1 VALTIAEKINTQQKI
16 KIAGIDELDI
26 MITEMNAA
34 EKIFD
39 SYKQKNV
46 EIL

>member
-39 SYKQKNV
+39 AYKAKGM